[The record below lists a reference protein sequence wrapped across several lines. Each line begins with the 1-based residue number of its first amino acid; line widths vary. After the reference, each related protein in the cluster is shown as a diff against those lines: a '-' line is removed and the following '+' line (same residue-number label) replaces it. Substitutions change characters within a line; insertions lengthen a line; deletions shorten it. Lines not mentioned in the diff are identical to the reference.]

1 MARASSHDGSAGDP
15 VELLDRLAAMGDLA
29 RWRVLALLE
38 REELGVGEVAR
49 TLQVPQSTA
58 SRHLKALLDG
68 GWIARRSE
76 GPAGLYRLAG
86 PAMPEQARLLWAL
99 ARPALAQHPEASQDL
114 KRLASVLADR
124 KVDSRSFFGRL
135 GGEWSEVRRDLFGDR
150 VTALALLDLLD
161 PEWSV
166 ADLGC
171 GTGEAS
177 QLLAPCV
184 RRVIAIDRE
193 RSMLD
198 AARKRLASCDNVE
211 FRQGALESLPLKDGE
226 ADASVIMLV
235 LHHVPDPGAVLKE
248 AVRGVRSGGGTLV
261 VDLVP
266 HDRRAYAASMGHLH
280 MGFSR
285 GELEQM
291 ARAAGVQ
298 LARHREL
305 PPEAKTAGPGL
316 FAALFRAMPA
326 RRAR

>member
-1 MARASSHDGSAGDP
+1 VARISSHDSSAGDP
-15 VELLDRLAAMGDLA
+15 AELLDRLAAMGDLA
-29 RWRVLALLE
+29 RWRVLSLLE

-86 PAMPEQARLLWAL
+86 PAMPGQARLLWEL
-99 ARPALAQHPEASQDL
+99 ARPALERHPEASQDL

-150 VTALALLDLLD
+150 VTSLALLDLLD
-161 PEWSV
+161 PDWSV

-198 AARKRLASCDNVE
+198 AARKRLAGSDNVE

-226 ADASVIMLV
+226 TDAAVIMLV
-235 LHHVPDPGAVLKE
+235 LHHVPDPAAVLRE

-285 GELEQM
+285 SDLEQM
-291 ARAAGVQ
+291 ARSAGVH

-316 FAALFRAMPA
+316 FAALFRAPAA